1 MLPMEGCKYS
11 LPFKVVQR
19 KDAHQGDLSLG
30 TVSEYSKFSIN
41 TIKALNGHPGLLGT
55 FIL

>member
-19 KDAHQGDLSLG
+19 KNAHQGDLSLG